1 MPTLDDSTKT
11 YLSPNEVA
19 KLLMVSPIT
28 VRSWAQKGWLIAKV
42 TPGGHRRFLKSDVER
57 FIQESGAILAD
68 AQPKPMRILIV
79 DDDPIIIDITQHF
92 LEQSGLNLEIQV
104 AQNGFE
110 AGSKVFSF
118 LPDVVLLDLLLPGID
133 GFRVCAQIKS
143 NPTTQNIRV
152 IAITAEASTENIKRI
167 LEAGA
172 ETCLEKPL
180 NPNRL
185 LELLGQTAVAK

>member
-1 MPTLDDSTKT
+1 MPTLDDTTKT

-28 VRSWAQKGWLIAKV
+28 VRSWAQKGWLVAKV

-57 FIQESGAILAD
+57 FIQESGAIQAN
-68 AQPKPMRILIV
+68 AHPKPMRVLIV
-79 DDDPIIIDITQHF
+79 DDDPIIIDITKYF

-110 AGSKVFSF
+110 AGTKIYSF
-118 LPDVVLLDLLLPGID
+118 LPDVVLLDLLLPDID
-133 GFRVCAQIKS
+133 GFRVCSQIK
-143 NPTTQNIRV
+143 NDPATRHIRV
-152 IAITAEASTENIKRI
+152 IAITAAASTENIHRI

-172 ETCLEKPL
+172 ETYLEKPL
-180 NPNRL
+180 NPKVL
-185 LELLGQTAVAK
+185 LELLSQSAN